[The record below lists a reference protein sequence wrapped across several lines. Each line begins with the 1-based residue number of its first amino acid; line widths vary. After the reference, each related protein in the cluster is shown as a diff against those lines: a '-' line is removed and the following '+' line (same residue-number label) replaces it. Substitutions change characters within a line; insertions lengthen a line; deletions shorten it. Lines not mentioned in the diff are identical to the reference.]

1 MIQGGSQQKPKNHV
15 DFKSEFYFSTPIWV
29 AQAPMFL
36 KSMTKLTNKYI
47 KKAEKNLKTKFK
59 KRTKMETS
67 YRRFWFIK
75 T

>member
-36 KSMTKLTNKYI
+36 KSMNKLTNKSVSYTHLR
-47 KKAEKNLKTKFK
+47 AH
-59 KRTKMETS
+59 ET
-67 YRRFWFIK
+67 
-75 T
+75 